1 MAHGETEHGKRIARE
16 QERVESEAPPR
27 DQTDRS
33 PIVVVDACVWHGAFA
48 RHVLRHLALQGL
60 LQGLLRLRWTRSIEA
75 EWLRSIRNARPDI
88 PVSRLLA
95 VREQFRREF
104 PEGLLPERLPQV
116 RLPALPDPNDAHV
129 VRAALQSGASYI
141 CTVDRRGFPRST
153 MKALAITA
161 ITPDLMVANTVQ
173 QHTQAALHALRTH
186 RLGLS
191 APAMSAIEYVSALR
205 RAGLPQSARLL
216 KHRIH
221 NL

>member
-1 MAHGETEHGKRIARE
+1 MPHGETEHGKRIAGE

-161 ITPDLMVANTVQ
+161 ITPDLMVANSVQ
-173 QHTQAALHALRTH
+173 QHTQAAMHALRTH

-205 RAGLPQSARLL
+205 KAGLPQSARLL